1 MPGDAGRSSQAG
13 RTAIAATN
21 HLDAAAV
28 GSPQGMDAATV
39 QQWLLAFAE
48 QTDDYAI
55 LMLDLQFTVLW
66 ANGGATQILGL
77 PAVEMTGCPLHR
89 FFTPEDIGLGIP
101 EHEIAVAISQG
112 SSDDD
117 RWMSRADGSQFWA
130 SGRTVA
136 LSDQGHVFGFL
147 KILRNE
153 TEMKMRINT
162 FSNRMAALEEV
173 ESARLAACAM
183 LSHELRNPLS
193 ALSMAAT
200 AIERQ
205 VDNPAL
211 RQPMAIIQRNVGF
224 VARMI
229 DDLDEATRAT
239 VGKLALTIEPL
250 LLNVELDAAIQTA
263 LARAGNPDRVVE
275 CLLPPGQTIALEA
288 DRLRLQQ
295 VFVNLIGN
303 AVKFTG
309 AGGRI
314 WVKGTV
320 EGSHVVVRIED
331 NGAGIAP
338 DMLEAIF
345 NMFTQADRPGAQ
357 PGLGIG
363 LALVKTIVEL
373 HGGSVQANSDGIG
386 KGSEF
391 TVRLPLHPSEA
402 TTLPAF

>member
-1 MPGDAGRSSQAG
+1 M
-13 RTAIAATN
+13 
-21 HLDAAAV
+21 AV
-28 GSPQGMDAATV
+28 GSPQDMDAAIV

-48 QTDDYAI
+48 QTSDYAI
-55 LMLDLQFTVLW
+55 VLLDLRFTVLW
-66 ANGGATQILGL
+66 ANNAAIQILGL
-77 PAVEMTGCPLHR
+77 PAAQMIGCPLHR
-89 FFTPEDIGLGIP
+89 FFTPGDIGLGIP
-101 EHEIAVAISQG
+101 EHEIAVAISLG
-112 SSDDD
+112 SSEDD

-136 LSDQGHVFGFL
+136 LSNHEGQAFGFL

-162 FSNRMAALEEV
+162 FSNRMAALEAAER
-173 ESARLAACAM
+173 ARLAACAT

-205 VDNPAL
+205 VDSPAL

-239 VGKLALTIEPL
+239 VGKLALAVEPL
-250 LLNVELDAAIQTA
+250 LLNVELEAAIQTA
-263 LARAGNPDRVVE
+263 LARAGNPHRFVE

-295 VFVNLIGN
+295 VFANLIGN
-303 AVKFTG
+303 ALKFTG
-309 AGGRI
+309 DGGRI
-314 WVKGTV
+314 WVKGTI
-320 EGSHVVVRIED
+320 EGSHVVVRIQD
-331 NGAGIAP
+331 NGVGIAP

-345 NMFTQADRPGAQ
+345 NMFTQATPPGEQ

-363 LALVKTIVEL
+363 LALVKAIVEL

-391 TVRLPLHPSEA
+391 TVRLPLHPSES